1 MNKSYA
7 VLSNKKPLADKL
19 SNFTKLLHAGNERLA
34 FETTVGAGLPVI
46 KIIKELLATGD
57 EIIEITGCFSGTLGF
72 ICSALENGEGFYQ
85 TVILAKKTGLTESD
99 PRDDLYGTDVARK
112 ALILGRLLGKKI
124 SLKDIDI
131 TPFYLDLERQY
142 SLRAFMEDLQDEDD
156 KYKDRFYEAKQN
168 NKTLRY
174 IANITEKKITVG
186 LSEVQKDSP
195 LGSLTGPDNMIIIKT
210 KRYFTNPIV
219 IRGPGAG
226 LEVTAAGVFGDILS
240 LIRV

>member
-1 MNKSYA
+1 MQNRTTISIFKKTIFVDTTNSDTMVPYLEYVLMNNSYA

-19 SNFTKLLHAGNERLA
+19 SNFTKLLHAGNERFA

-112 ALILGRLLGKKI
+112 AIILGRLLRKK
-124 SLKDIDI
+124 
-131 TPFYLDLERQY
+131 
-142 SLRAFMEDLQDEDD
+142 
-156 KYKDRFYEAKQN
+156 
-168 NKTLRY
+168 
-174 IANITEKKITVG
+174 NIIEG
-186 LSEVQKDSP
+186 
-195 LGSLTGPDNMIIIKT
+195 
-210 KRYFTNPIV
+210 Y
-219 IRGPGAG
+219 
-226 LEVTAAGVFGDILS
+226 
-240 LIRV
+240 